1 MRYAVVIFLFF
12 SHFSQGQ
19 ELQIKELYTLKNK
32 NFTTYTPDVLDNIY
46 MVAGDEIIKY
56 SQEGK
61 EMARYSSPD
70 LMSIDYL
77 DAFISLDLLVYYKTY
92 YRAIVVDNQLNAKTP
107 VIPLDD
113 HGLMDVQLVRSADE
127 NKVWLYDQSTD
138 QMALFN
144 LYTRKK
150 EIESLR
156 ISQITGLQTRPNYL
170 VYTINRIY
178 LNLPGQGIMMFDL
191 FGNYQRTLPVQV
203 ADKFQVINY
212 MVYYIKDGHLVVY
225 NPELRS
231 EVNYALDE
239 QLKDCEILLG
249 KNRLYALRKG
259 EFKAYEFKLSGV
271 E

>member
-1 MRYAVVIFLFF
+1 MRFVTILALLFSFL
-12 SHFSQGQ
+12 SQGQ
-19 ELQIKELYTLKNK
+19 ELRLKELYTLKNK

-56 SQEGK
+56 SPEGK

-70 LMSIDYL
+70 LMSIDFL

-92 YRAIVVDNQLNAKTP
+92 YRTIIVDNQLNAKTP

-156 ISQITGLQTRPNYL
+156 ISQITGLQIRPNYL

-191 FGNYQRTLPVQV
+191 FGNYQRTLPVVV

-212 MVYYIKDGHLVVY
+212 LVYYVQDNFLIVY
-225 NPELRS
+225 NPDLRS
-231 EVNYALDE
+231 EVRYALE
-239 QLKDCEILLG
+239 ELLLGGEILLG
-249 KNRLYALRKG
+249 KNRLYCLRKG
-259 EFKAYEFKLSGV
+259 ELKAYEFHLLGV
-271 E
+271 D